1 MKTTK
6 DKQYQV
12 PRLLKTTKYKITGE
26 NRTATE
32 KMNVGDFRIVTPG
45 VGGYSTLWVVSEEN
59 VFVSLALPW
68 VKLKSTVN

>member
-12 PRLLKTTKYKITGE
+12 PRLLKTTNGGGGE
-26 NRTATE
+26 TKE

>member
-12 PRLLKTTKYKITGE
+12 PRLLKTTKYKIIG
-26 NRTATE
+26 E